1 MKHIL
6 IIGGS
11 SGIGLELV
19 KQLKDTHR
27 VWVASR
33 TPGPL
38 PELGVTHLPYD
49 VTDTESALSGVPE
62 QLDGLVYCPGSVNL
76 KPFKMLGE
84 ATFREDLELNFLGL
98 VRVLQPLITRFR
110 EGSSLVFFSSVAVG
124 RGMPFHTS
132 VSASKGAIEGFARA
146 LAAEYAPNI
155 RVNVIAPSL
164 VESPLTARLLNNDKK
179 REMLAARHPLGRVG
193 NPGDIARMAAF
204 LLSDQS
210 SWMSGQVLGV
220 DGGISTLQKP

>member
-27 VWVASR
+27 VLVASR

-38 PELGVTHLPYD
+38 PALGVTHLPYD
-49 VTDTESALSGVPE
+49 VTDPESVLTGLPE

-76 KPFKMLGE
+76 KPFKMLG
-84 ATFREDLELNFLGL
+84 AAVFLEDLELNFLGL
-98 VRVLQPLITRFR
+98 VRVLQPLMNRFR
-110 EGSSLVFFSSVAVG
+110 EGASLVFFSSVAVG
-124 RGMPFHTS
+124 KGMPFHTS
-132 VSASKGAIEGFARA
+132 VAGSKGAIEGFARA
-146 LAAEYAPNI
+146 LAAEYAPAL

-179 REMLAARHPLGRVG
+179 RELMAARHPLGRVG
-193 NPGDIARMAAF
+193 NPGDVARMAAF
-204 LLSDQS
+204 LLSDHS
-210 SWMSGQVLGV
+210 NWMSGQVIGV
-220 DGGISTLQKP
+220 DGGISTLQKS